1 MQWQRLI
8 MLIQAI
14 AWILLPAGSCI
25 FIIIPNS
32 ILNISDLYG
41 GYEQVPGIILAEKG
55 VYAGCREPAVYVSNA
70 RRPSRPVQ
78 SLPAGEAVRPFMR

>member
-41 GYEQVPGIILAEKG
+41 GYEQVPGIILAEKE
-55 VYAGCREPAVYVSNA
+55 YMPAAVSLLC
-70 RRPSRPVQ
+70 P
-78 SLPAGEAVRPFMR
+78 